1 MKNKPPPSLQLP
13 SPLPALANSRKISS
27 QNKLPV
33 RSSVRLTTLNRL
45 IFFLAVAAA
54 LGLLHLQFHRNHI
67 QSVCVCAFGM
77 EWTTNK

>member
-1 MKNKPPPSLQLP
+1 MKNKPPPSLPLP

-33 RSSVRLTTLNRL
+33 RLTTLNRL
-45 IFFLAVAAA
+45 IFFLAAAAA

-67 QSVCVCAFGM
+67 QSVCVCAFGT